1 MSTACNEEQL
11 KREERNSK
19 QREYRARK
27 RAQETDEEQEE
38 MNTRQHEYCAS

>member
-11 KREERNSK
+11 KREEMNSK

-38 MNTRQHEYCAS
+38 MNTRQHEYCAR